1 MSVVTPNHRS
11 DNTSIAMPP
20 IGKIP
25 LSRVLASLL
34 AIAIIFW
41 LASRKSFFEDTL
53 SSSFLAIALFSIF
66 LILLRTRT
74 NWRELSA
81 VLILFLG
88 LALLDIRILGFA
100 IHWPV
105 WPSFLGLASL
115 IVLAFRV
122 IWSDGSARRTALFV
136 LIPSFLFA
144 ASEWCASY
152 FLDWTEIAHPK
163 VLDLFLYSFD
173 SSLHWQIAFYLGT
186 LFQRFPYFALI
197 SVLFY
202 LGLPIAIGLTF
213 AGCLMRDRENAL
225 PSFVAF
231 LLTGPLGAVFYN
243 IFPALG
249 PIHLLPHNYPWH
261 PLPMQAVSHL
271 VLQPVALAGP
281 RNAIPSLHA
290 AWIFLVLYYSRRL
303 SIPEK
308 IAAVIFV
315 VFTLLATLGTGE
327 HYFVDLVVAV
337 PFALLVAALTPC
349 LIGRASTV
357 LIAPIGSSLALI
369 LIWFALLRYEA
380 HIFWIS
386 PVIPWGFCLVTL
398 GISYIAGRPAH
409 THRVQ
414 FEPTIASTPSS
425 APTL

>member
-1 MSVVTPNHRS
+1 MSVVTPNHHS
-11 DNTSIAMPP
+11 DNTNIAMP
-20 IGKIP
+20 IAK
-25 LSRVLASLL
+25 LSPARVAASLL
-34 AIAIIFW
+34 SVAIIFW
-41 LASRKSFFEDTL
+41 MASRKSFFEDTI

-74 NWRELSA
+74 NWREISA
-81 VLILFLG
+81 VLLLFLG
-88 LALLDIRILGFA
+88 LTLLDIRILGFTT
-100 IHWPV
+100 HWPV

-115 IVLAFRV
+115 IVLAFRA

-152 FLDWTEIAHPK
+152 FLDWSEIAHPK

-173 SSLHWQIAFYLGT
+173 SSLHWPIAFYIGT
-186 LFQRFPYFALI
+186 LFQRFPHFALI

-202 LGLPIAIGLTF
+202 LGLPVAIGLTF

-231 LLTGPLGAVFYN
+231 LLTGLLGAVFYN

-249 PIHLLPHNYPWH
+249 PIHLLPHNFPWQ
-261 PLPMQAVSHL
+261 PLPLSAVSHL
-271 VLQPVALAGP
+271 VLEPVALAGP

-290 AWIFLVLYYSRRL
+290 AWIFLVVYYSRRL
-303 SIPEK
+303 SIGEK
-308 IAAVIFV
+308 IAAYIFL

-327 HYFVDLVVAV
+327 HYFVDLVVAA
-337 PFALLVAALTPC
+337 PFALLVVALTEC
-349 LIGRASTV
+349 LIGRARAV
-357 LIAPIGSSLALI
+357 LIAPIGCSLALI
-369 LIWFALLRYEA
+369 LICFALLRYEA

-386 PVIPWGFCLVTL
+386 PAIPWVLCLVTL
-398 GISYIAGRPAH
+398 GISYMASRPIRS
-409 THRVQ
+409 HRVE
-414 FEPTIASTPSS
+414 FEPTIASTRSS